1 VPLRR
6 PACAV
11 VAGYVSG
18 GKKIKRFHLKRV
30 FLKIPKIGGP
40 YCPASPHAACA
51 WRADINNIFT
61 SRNGVVSP
69 QGKIKKWRREFP
81 VTETYIYM
89 NHAGVAPLSRRVQ
102 DAMAGFIADATLNG
116 AVNSDQ
122 WAEAAEVCRAAA
134 AQLINADTTEI
145 AFMKN
150 TTQGI
155 LIAANGIDWREGDNV
170 VTTAVEFPA
179 NIYPWWSL
187 KERYGVQTRMVPERD
202 GCIHLEDI
210 ASAIDART
218 RALTISHVEF
228 ASGFR
233 NDVQALGDLCRE
245 HNIWFIVDAI
255 QSLGAI
261 EVDVKSC
268 NVDILAAD
276 GHKWLLAPEGA
287 AIFYCAEEKRER
299 LINTNVG
306 WSSVVN
312 PRDFLSY
319 DLTQKPDATRFE
331 EGSYN
336 SVGLYGLKAA
346 IDLLLDI
353 GIPTIE
359 ASVLELTKRL
369 IEGLEAKGYRV
380 NTPRADS
387 DRAGIVIFEGER
399 YTPTEIYEKLH
410 AEDIITAERGSGVRV
425 SPHFYNT
432 ASEVKHLLE
441 VLPDI

>member
-1 VPLRR
+1 M
-6 PACAV
+6 
-11 VAGYVSG
+11 
-18 GKKIKRFHLKRV
+18 
-30 FLKIPKIGGP
+30 
-40 YCPASPHAACA
+40 
-51 WRADINNIFT
+51 
-61 SRNGVVSP
+61 GVVSP

-89 NHAGVAPLSRRVQ
+89 NHAGVAPLSRQVQ
-102 DAMAGFIADATLNG
+102 RAMAGFIEDATVNG
-116 AVNSDQ
+116 AVNSEQ
-122 WAEAAEVCRAAA
+122 WAETAEFCRASV
-134 AQLINADTTEI
+134 AQLINASTTEI

-187 KERYGVQTRMVPERD
+187 KERYGVQTRMVPERN
-202 GCIHLEDI
+202 GCIHIEDI

-233 NDVQALGDLCRE
+233 NDIQALGDLCRE
-245 HNIWFIVDAI
+245 YNIWFIVDAI
-255 QSLGAI
+255 QSLGVI

-287 AIFYCAEEKRER
+287 AIFYCADEKRER
-299 LINTNVG
+299 LINTNIG

-312 PRDFLSY
+312 PRDFLDY

-353 GIPTIE
+353 GIPIIE
-359 ASVLELTKRL
+359 GRVLELTKRL
-369 IEGLEAKGYRV
+369 IGGLEAKGYRV
-380 NTPRADS
+380 ITPKTDS
-387 DRAGIVIFEGER
+387 DRAGIVIFESEQ
-399 YTPTEIYEKLH
+399 YTSSEIYKELH
-410 AEDIITAERGSGVRV
+410 AENIITAERGSGVRV

-432 ASEVKHLLE
+432 TSEVERLLE
-441 VLPDI
+441 VLPNL

>member
-1 VPLRR
+1 MNR
-6 PACAV
+6 
-11 VAGYVSG
+11 
-18 GKKIKRFHLKRV
+18 
-30 FLKIPKIGGP
+30 
-40 YCPASPHAACA
+40 ASDCKLSQD
-51 WRADINNIFT
+51 WR
-61 SRNGVVSP
+61 S
-69 QGKIKKWRREFP
+69 EFP

-102 DAMAGFIADATLNG
+102 DVMTGFIKDATVNG
-116 AVNSDQ
+116 AVNADD
-122 WAEAAEVCRAAA
+122 WAETAEICRAAA
-134 AQLINADTTEI
+134 AQLLNADTTEI

-179 NIYPWWSL
+179 NVYPWWSL

-202 GCIHLEDI
+202 GRIHIEDI
-210 ASAIDART
+210 AAAMDART
-218 RALTISHVEF
+218 RAVTISHVEF

-233 NDVQALGDLCRE
+233 NDIQALGNLCRE
-245 HNIWFIVDAI
+245 HNVWFIVDAI

-268 NVDILAAD
+268 NIDILAAD

-287 AIFYCAEEKRER
+287 AIFYCADAKRDQ
-299 LINTNVG
+299 LINTNIG

-312 PRDFLSY
+312 PRDFLNY

-359 ASVLELTKRL
+359 GRVLELTKRL
-369 IEGLEAKGYRV
+369 RGGLEAKGYRV
-380 NTPRADS
+380 ITSKTDS
-387 DRAGIVIFEGER
+387 ERAGIVIFESER
-399 YTPTEIYEKLH
+399 HTPVENYEMLR
-410 AEDIITAERGSGVRV
+410 AENIITAERGSGVRV

-432 ASEVKHLLE
+432 ISEVERLLE
-441 VLPDI
+441 VLPDL

>member
-1 VPLRR
+1 MN
-6 PACAV
+6 
-11 VAGYVSG
+11 S
-18 GKKIKRFHLKRV
+18 
-30 FLKIPKIGGP
+30 
-40 YCPASPHAACA
+40 ASDCKLPQN
-51 WRADINNIFT
+51 WR
-61 SRNGVVSP
+61 S
-69 QGKIKKWRREFP
+69 EFP

-89 NHAGVAPLSRRVQ
+89 NHAGVAPLSRRVRE
-102 DAMAGFIADATLNG
+102 AMAGFIEDATVNG
-116 AVNSDQ
+116 AVNAED
-122 WAEAAEVCRAAA
+122 WAETAEVCRTVG

-155 LIAANGIDWREGDNV
+155 LIAANGIDWQEGDNV

-179 NIYPWWSL
+179 NVYPWWSL
-187 KERYGVQTRMVPERD
+187 KERYGVETRMVTERE
-202 GCIHLEDI
+202 GCIYIEDI
-210 ASAIDART
+210 ASVIDTRT

-233 NDVQALGDLCRE
+233 NDIQALGELCRE

-287 AIFYCAEEKRER
+287 AIFYCADERREQ
-299 LINTNVG
+299 LINTNIG

-312 PRDFLSY
+312 PRDFLNY

-353 GIPTIE
+353 GIPVIE
-359 ASVLELTKRL
+359 TRILELTAGL
-369 IEGLEAKGYRV
+369 IVGLEAKGYRV
-380 NTPRADS
+380 ITPKEDEE
-387 DRAGIVIFEGER
+387 RAGIVIFESEQ
-399 YTPTEIYEKLH
+399 YTPAEIYEMLY
-410 AEDIITAERGSGVRV
+410 AENIITAERGSGVRV

-432 ASEVKHLLE
+432 VSEVERLLE
-441 VLPDI
+441 VLPDL